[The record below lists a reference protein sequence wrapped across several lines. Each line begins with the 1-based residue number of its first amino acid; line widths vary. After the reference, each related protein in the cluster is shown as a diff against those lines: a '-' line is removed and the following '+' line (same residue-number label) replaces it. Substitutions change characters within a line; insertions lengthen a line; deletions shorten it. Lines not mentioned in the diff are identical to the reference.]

1 MSARFTAS
9 RAEQETPVGSWRF
22 FYLGVAFASG
32 RTGWF
37 RGGRHNVEGSRTA
50 PIMTDLARLEE
61 ENHLVREENRRLRA
75 ELLRAREDLEHERER
90 LRDALSDVAEL
101 RGER

>member
-1 MSARFTAS
+1 
-9 RAEQETPVGSWRF
+9 
-22 FYLGVAFASG
+22 
-32 RTGWF
+32 
-37 RGGRHNVEGSRTA
+37 
-50 PIMTDLARLEE
+50 MTDLARLEE

-101 RGER
+101 RGERLRVMQT